1 MIKNKT
7 GGNSA
12 GFLISIADINPEKSK
27 SSVSVVFHSCGFRKL
42 SCVDAESGN
51 AGKFHIGEIA
61 GFSFGYGTGIAKA
74 ASA

>member
-1 MIKNKT
+1 MIKNKP

-12 GFLISIADINPEKSK
+12 GFLISIANVNSEKGK
-27 SSVSVVFHSCGFRKL
+27 SAFSVIFHSCGFRKL

-51 AGKFHIGEIA
+51 AGKFHIGEIT
-61 GFSFGYGTGIAKA
+61 GFSFGYGAGIAKA